1 MTTVGLKPG
10 SRKAGSALALLTE
23 PQLIELFFCLII
35 VLILCN
41 SHLIVLLPLLCVM
54 AAFLSA
60 LFLLACVARFNE
72 VCLRPAVA
80 T

>member
-23 PQLIELFFCLII
+23 PQLIVIFCLII

-54 AAFLSA
+54 AAFLTSPPA
-60 LFLLACVARFNE
+60 LLVSTKS
-72 VCLRPAVA
+72 V
-80 T
+80 